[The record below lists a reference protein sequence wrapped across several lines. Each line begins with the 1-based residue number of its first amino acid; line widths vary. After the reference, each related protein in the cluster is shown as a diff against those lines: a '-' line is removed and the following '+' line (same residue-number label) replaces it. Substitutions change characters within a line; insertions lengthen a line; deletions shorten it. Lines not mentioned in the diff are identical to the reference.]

1 MLALLIL
8 GAVASAQRDERPKP
22 RWFVPSGPATTEN
35 CIAEAGSKAAFDS
48 PTSEIFIPEGKGT
61 DICINFAHIGKW
73 QHGPGVS
80 YNSKSCSEGCCFY
93 TPASSK
99 RVQEIEA
106 EVEKNLPTW
115 FRTPAGGCDDVPSST
130 TTSRLILN
138 KNNNVSSALLLFIL
152 HILSKLPKMSR

>member
-1 MLALLIL
+1 MGTPLQAVERAAQPCSPSSSLVLLPQRRGTRGPSLA
-8 GAVASAQRDERPKP
+8 GSSQVDQP
-22 RWFVPSGPATTEN
+22 RRRT
-35 CIAEAGSKAAFDS
+35 IAEAGSKAAFDS

-130 TTSRLILN
+130 TT
-138 KNNNVSSALLLFIL
+138 
-152 HILSKLPKMSR
+152 